1 MAGRRSSAAMR
12 KADPGTWVKISCGV
26 VSAPCRTEMPVAPSR
41 PMMPTSIRRPS
52 GVLAT
57 TEMMASSGKTTCW
70 IGFSAQ
76 RSRRPLQLDHLK
88 VRLDEGQIVRRER
101 QQQGVADDGRLGV
114 ADDGQMRRLR
124 YGSPGVLGREYASLS
139 AA

>member
-26 VSAPCRTEMPVAPSR
+26 VSAPCRMEVLVTPSR
-41 PMMPTSIRRPS
+41 PIIPTSIRRPS

-70 IGFSAQ
+70 MGLFGSMIREHAKSWGAEG
-76 RSRRPLQLDHLK
+76 
-88 VRLDEGQIVRRER
+88 VRLLGSGLTGRGWAGAET
-101 QQQGVADDGRLGV
+101 GVAGEAGGGAAARRDDR
-114 ADDGQMRRLR
+114 D
-124 YGSPGVLGREYASLS
+124 
-139 AA
+139 